1 MHWSIASDFD
11 KSGNKWTVWLLKT
24 LTASTFS
31 STFKKF
37 LHHVYDA
44 GSMICICGME

>member
-1 MHWSIASDFD
+1 MHWSIVSDFD

-24 LTASTFS
+24 LTTVS
-31 STFKKF
+31 STFKKCP
-37 LHHVYDA
+37 HHVNDE

>member
-1 MHWSIASDFD
+1 MHWSIVTDFD

-31 STFKKF
+31 STFKKCP
-37 LHHVYDA
+37 HVYDA
-44 GSMICICGME
+44 GSIYLTFGMYM